1 VNALDKVAWR
11 SRLRAQRR
19 ELQFAAAGAG
29 LASVALKWLET
40 LGPDDGGLAGSGSSA
55 GGSVCA
61 YLSMGGEPPT
71 GPLLSALA
79 SAGYAVFVPVCE
91 PEFQMTW
98 ARWTPGVQMQRSSL
112 APVMEV
118 AGRRLPFDQLES
130 VRAILLPALAVDG
143 SGVRL
148 GQGGGYYDRFLAG
161 LSKVGRASA
170 VPLAAVVHEHE
181 YFPAGS
187 LPHDS
192 LDAPVAFALTPAGY
206 HAVGLA

>member
-1 VNALDKVAWR
+1 MIALDKAAWR

-19 ELQFAAAGAG
+19 ELQFAAAGTG
-29 LASVALKWLET
+29 LASVALEWLAT
-40 LGPDDGGLAGSGSSA
+40 LGPDDGGLAGSGSST

-61 YLSMGGEPPT
+61 YISMGGEPPT
-71 GPLLSALA
+71 GDLLSALD

-98 ARWTPGVQMQRSSL
+98 AHWTPGAPMQRSSQ

-118 AGRRLPFDQLES
+118 TGRRLRFDQLES

-161 LSKVGRASA
+161 LSKESATAS
-170 VPLAAVVHEHE
+170 VPLAAIVHEHE
-181 YFPAGS
+181 YFPADS
-187 LPHDS
+187 LPHDF
-192 LDAPVAFALTPAGY
+192 LDAPVAYALTPAGY
-206 HAVGLA
+206 HAVGLV